1 MIHDHKFYE
10 MQCALAATG
19 HLSEAEV
26 AELEQ
31 HVSHCVS
38 CLSCML
44 DTVAISREVFLAQDR
59 PTKIDIPGGMQK
71 RFVQRAI
78 AAGIPLRIKSAPRHG
93 INMRLVRVGAVSA
106 VLLLLISFSWKLAS
120 TSRAERLAAQ
130 HHSQEEPI
138 TQPFAKTVASN
149 LPANTTTHAT
159 AGSERRSKRKAY
171 TRHRVL
177 LLESPDVSSE
187 NSSHLHLSLNRSLFA
202 NEGAPTSFSDG
213 SPFWSQRLV
222 EIYVEAGAHNAGR
235 LSFLNPYALNAS
247 TWSRNAPEDER
258 SFHLNLAL
266 ASLSRSESS
275 LNSETTVPVPRLTFS
290 APAFHLDSSKSW

>member
-44 DTVAISREVFLAQDR
+44 DTVAISREVFLAQDQ
-59 PTKIDIPGGMQK
+59 PTNIDIPGGMQK

-78 AAGIPLRIKSAPRHG
+78 AAGIPLKTKSASSNR
-93 INMRLVRVGAVSA
+93 INMHFVRVGAVSA

-130 HHSQEEPI
+130 HHSQEEQI
-138 TQPFAKTVASN
+138 TQPFARTVASN
-149 LPANTTTHAT
+149 LPATTTTRAL
-159 AGSERRSKRKAY
+159 GSERRSKRKAY

-177 LLESPDVSSE
+177 LLESPAVSSE
-187 NSSHLHLSLNRSLFA
+187 NSSHLYLSLNRSLFA

-222 EIYVEAGAHNAGR
+222 EIYVEAGAHSAGR
-235 LSFLNPYALNAS
+235 LSFLNPYTLNTA
-247 TWSRNAPEDER
+247 TWSRNAHEDKR
-258 SFHLNLAL
+258 SFHLNLAM

-290 APAFHLDSSKSW
+290 APTFHLDPSKSW